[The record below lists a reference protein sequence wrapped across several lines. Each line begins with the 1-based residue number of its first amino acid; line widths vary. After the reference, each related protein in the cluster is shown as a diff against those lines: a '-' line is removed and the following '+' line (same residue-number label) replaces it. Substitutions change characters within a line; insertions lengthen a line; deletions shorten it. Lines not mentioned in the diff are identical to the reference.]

1 MDISA
6 VYRMEL
12 IEKLDKTIWSK
23 YTSYKKVEQY
33 VKLNQTLYD
42 NFGNANFDIVYV
54 NDNIQLLDTL
64 GNIAQDEPEV
74 LIKMAI
80 DLGIETPDFIP
91 SIPTFR
97 NKLKDEYKNASTS
110 FEKAF
115 QNIEKN
121 PADAVGNANSVLESI
136 IKEILSDSRFA
147 HISVVSNAS
156 SKKLVQEILKV
167 FQLNPDSPELPS
179 QMKPISSSFI
189 IVAKAIE
196 DSIEDLR
203 SDNTL
208 FHGQDSGKYLISEP
222 LYAYFVVNACATV
235 GLFLIDFYEKKFPK
249 MQMLNDDI
257 LDKELPF

>member
-54 NDNIQLLDTL
+54 NDKIQLFDTL
-64 GNIAQDEPEV
+64 GNIAQNEPEV

-97 NKLKDEYKNASTS
+97 NKLRMTIKML
-110 FEKAF
+110 
-115 QNIEKN
+115 QL
-121 PADAVGNANSVLESI
+121 VL
-136 IKEILSDSRFA
+136 
-147 HISVVSNAS
+147 
-156 SKKLVQEILKV
+156 KKHFRTLRKI
-167 FQLNPDSPELPS
+167 QL
-179 QMKPISSSFI
+179 M
-189 IVAKAIE
+189 
-196 DSIEDLR
+196 
-203 SDNTL
+203 
-208 FHGQDSGKYLISEP
+208 P
-222 LYAYFVVNACATV
+222 L
-235 GLFLIDFYEKKFPK
+235 E
-249 MQMLNDDI
+249 MQI
-257 LDKELPF
+257 QF

>member
-6 VYRMEL
+6 VFRMEL

-23 YTSYKKVEQY
+23 YSSYKKVEQY

-42 NFGNANFDIVYV
+42 NFGNANFNIVYV

-97 NKLKDEYKNASTS
+97 NKIKDDYKNASTS

-121 PADAVGNANSVLESI
+121 PADAVGNANSVLEV
-136 IKEILSDSRFA
+136 LLTRFYQITA
-147 HISVVSNAS
+147 LLIYLKFLMLVV
-156 SKKLVQEILKV
+156 
-167 FQLNPDSPELPS
+167 
-179 QMKPISSSFI
+179 
-189 IVAKAIE
+189 
-196 DSIEDLR
+196 R
-203 SDNTL
+203 S
-208 FHGQDSGKYLISEP
+208 
-222 LYAYFVVNACATV
+222 
-235 GLFLIDFYEKKFPK
+235 
-249 MQMLNDDI
+249 
-257 LDKELPF
+257 